1 LGLADAAARE
11 KSVMKVHRWAAPP
24 LMILLASCA
33 SEIVNNANNQCANL
47 PWHGYPIDGTPL
59 RLIPCIGRPGE
70 QWNAK
75 NGQIVGV
82 GGSCMDVEGSNAADG
97 ARVIGVRCNGSP
109 SQNWTVTHGQIV
121 GVGGKCLDV
130 AGGGASDFVP
140 LVIASCSG
148 APSQQWS
155 LH

>member
-1 LGLADAAARE
+1 
-11 KSVMKVHRWAAPP
+11 MKACRWAAAP
-24 LMILLASCA
+24 LVILLASCA
-33 SEIVNNANNQCANL
+33 SQIVNNSNNQCANL
-47 PWHGYPIDGTPL
+47 PWHGYPVDGTPL
-59 RLIPCIGRPGE
+59 RIIPCIGREGE
-70 QWNAK
+70 QWNVK

-82 GGSCMDVEGSNAADG
+82 GGSCMDVQGSNAVDG
-97 ARVIGVRCNGSP
+97 AQVIGVACNGSP
-109 SQNWTVTHGQIV
+109 SQHWTVANGQIV

-140 LVIASCSG
+140 LIITPCSG

>member
-1 LGLADAAARE
+1 
-11 KSVMKVHRWAAPP
+11 MKTSR
-24 LMILLASCA
+24 LLAASAALLLTACA
-33 SEIVNNANNQCANL
+33 SQIVNNANNQCANL
-47 PWHGYPIDGTPL
+47 PWHGYPIDGTPV

-70 QWNAK
+70 AWNVK

-82 GGSCMDVEGSNAADG
+82 GGSCMDVEGSNALDG
-97 ARVIGVRCNGSP
+97 ARVIGVTCNGSP
-109 SQNWTVTHGQIV
+109 SQNWTLANGQIT

-130 AGGGASDFVP
+130 AGGGQSDFVP

-155 LH
+155 VH

>member
-1 LGLADAAARE
+1 
-11 KSVMKVHRWAAPP
+11 V
-24 LMILLASCA
+24 
-33 SEIVNNANNQCANL
+33 
-47 PWHGYPIDGTPL
+47 DGTIV
-59 RLIPCIGRPGE
+59 RMIPCVGRAGE

-82 GGSCMDVEGSNAADG
+82 GGSCMDVEGSNPLDG
-97 ARVIGVRCNGSP
+97 ARVIGVTCNGSP
-109 SQNWTVTHGQIV
+109 SQNWTAANGRIV
-121 GVGGKCLDV
+121 GIGGKCLDV
-130 AGGGASDFVP
+130 AGDDTGNPP

>member
-1 LGLADAAARE
+1 MR
-11 KSVMKVHRWAAPP
+11 VYRWAATP
-24 LMILLASCA
+24 LVVFLASCA
-33 SEIVNNANNQCANL
+33 SQIVNNSNGQCANL
-47 PWHGYPIDGTPL
+47 PWHGYPVDGTIV
-59 RLIPCIGRPGE
+59 RMIPCVGRAGE
-70 QWNAK
+70 QWNVK

-82 GGSCMDVEGSNAADG
+82 GGSCMDVEGSKPLDG
-97 ARVIGVRCNGSP
+97 ARVIGVTCNGSP
-109 SQNWTVTHGQIV
+109 SQNWTAANGRIV

-130 AGGGASDFVP
+130 AGDDTGNPP

>member
-1 LGLADAAARE
+1 
-11 KSVMKVHRWAAPP
+11 
-24 LMILLASCA
+24 
-33 SEIVNNANNQCANL
+33 
-47 PWHGYPIDGTPL
+47 
-59 RLIPCIGRPGE
+59 
-70 QWNAK
+70 
-75 NGQIVGV
+75 
-82 GGSCMDVEGSNAADG
+82 MDVEGSNAADG